1 MIEMTGTQLVN
12 ALHDYLHAQLAKKW
26 EYFVLPFEMQLDCP
40 TYFDS
45 GGGGGVI
52 AGRTIPRKW

>member
-1 MIEMTGTQLVN
+1 MTGTQLVN

-45 GGGGGVI
+45 GGGGVI